1 MNPVA
6 AILGSGYTKIT
17 TEEYEPVSTELE
29 GMINIA
35 RGLLCITAGAASLS
49 MQSLRGRVSLE
60 EEAGAKDLLGIGSYL
75 VFQGAARSKNLV
87 ITCLFVLCLIKCM
100 NPTQPRNPAEK

>member
-35 RGLLCITAGAASLS
+35 RGLLCITAGAASLG
-49 MQSLRGRVSLE
+49 MQSLRGRVTVE
-60 EEAGAKDLLGIGSYL
+60 EEDGAKDLLGIGSYL
-75 VFQGAARSKNLV
+75 VFEGAARSKNLA
-87 ITCLFVLCLIKCM
+87 ITCLFVFCLIKYLK
-100 NPTQPRNPAEK
+100 PAQPRNPH